1 MNKTNTNRKWWKIC
15 GRYINGWGFICMIL
29 FMFILLTMKNSFMTI
44 EPERTLFYEVFEDK
58 KENWN
63 NTGLIATAVFQL
75 TDISNLNEW
84 LIIFFPFIAAYT
96 FVTIFCD
103 DFQSGF
109 VRFAAIRMGSQKYIH
124 KIFRYGIFSIL
135 MTGLTA
141 LILFAIF
148 CAVSC
153 VPLHKLP
160 HEEAAMLYKVIWQK
174 QYTNTADPV
183 IWHYLY
189 PIIHNDMAILF
200 IMLLEGL
207 VSFLLA
213 AGTKNKYFSLC
224 VPCMVLYILVKT
236 SNSLTERG
244 LGWAEYLSPTVWLTH
259 VPSMIVLISL
269 SVFII
274 GIAEVIFVRL
284 LERGVDYLAY

>member
-1 MNKTNTNRKWWKIC
+1 MNKTNINKKWWNGC
-15 GRYINGWGFICMIL
+15 GRYISGWGFICMIL
-29 FMFILLTMKNSFMTI
+29 LMLILLTMKNSFMET
-44 EPERTLFYEVFEDK
+44 EPERTLLYEIFEVG
-58 KENWN
+58 KEHWI
-63 NTGLIATAVFQL
+63 NTGLIATSVFQL
-75 TDISNLNEW
+75 TDISNLSEW
-84 LIIFFPFIAAYT
+84 LIIFFPFIASYT

-109 VRFAAIRMGSQKYIH
+109 VRCTAFRMGSQKYIH
-124 KIFRYGIFSIL
+124 KIFRYGILSIL

-141 LILFAIF
+141 LILFTIF
-148 CAVSC
+148 CAVTC
-153 VPLHKLP
+153 VPLHNLP

-174 QYTNTADPV
+174 NYTNTVDPV

-189 PIIHNDMAILF
+189 PIIHNDMVILF
-200 IMLLEGL
+200 VMLLEGL

-236 SNSLTERG
+236 SNSLTEQG
-244 LGWAEYLSPTVWLTH
+244 FGWAEYLSPTIWLTH
-259 VPSMIVLISL
+259 VPSMITLISL

-274 GIAEVIFVRL
+274 AIAENIFVQL
-284 LERGVDYLAY
+284 LERGVDCLAY